1 MGPITNQATHTGRAR
16 GRLRPHYHKY
26 HHQHIGLLQCH
37 LQLTGA
43 PHLITIK
50 TVAVDWHI
58 PTTFSPTSWRDVKFV
73 NVLTVFCIL
82 YFINVARKK
91 FLRSIDMRQATQ
103 PSKHFYFKSFRLPRA
118 CIVASLIELGV
129 ARPPIIKWLLYKHL
143 SCVWEELEGLF
154 PPRVLITRGKKK
166 FFHIIPKGASWM
178 YQL

>member
-1 MGPITNQATHTGRAR
+1 M
-16 GRLRPHYHKY
+16 
-26 HHQHIGLLQCH
+26 
-37 LQLTGA
+37 
-43 PHLITIK
+43 
-50 TVAVDWHI
+50 
-58 PTTFSPTSWRDVKFV
+58 KFV

-154 PPRVLITRGKKK
+154 PPPCFNNEGEEKVFPYYSKRGELNVSTLACFDFSTESFDMVKVLPDRRHGRDSCSAVRVSIY
-166 FFHIIPKGASWM
+166 F
-178 YQL
+178 

>member
-1 MGPITNQATHTGRAR
+1 MPFTTDGGP
-16 GRLRPHYHKY
+16 PFDYD
-26 HHQHIGLLQCH
+26 
-37 LQLTGA
+37 
-43 PHLITIK
+43 K

-73 NVLTVFCIL
+73 NVLTIFFIFYL
-82 YFINVARKK
+82 INVARKK

-103 PSKHFYFKSFRLPRA
+103 PSQHFYFKSFRLPRA

-154 PPRVLITRGKKK
+154 PPRVLIITRGKKK